1 MKNRYVI
8 TGGLGNQL
16 FQYAAAIALESKIS
30 SHIELE
36 MRLGKPRSTSGLPDI
51 EFFDLKDIK
60 IRNSWSS
67 ILNRAL
73 GLSLRSNLLKP
84 HERRILFSRK
94 MTQGMLS
101 LLGSLILKRPILL
114 HSPSNLGWDPN
125 FSVAHSNRLVIGYFQ
140 SYKYAT
146 SNHSIIE
153 ALRGIRLKKESPQVL
168 QYRELSL
175 LHSPLVVHVR
185 RGDYAAEESFGL
197 LAPEYYRELI
207 KSVYARGLYNKI
219 WLFSDD
225 FVQATTCIPEEL
237 LGEVVQIDEI
247 DNSSASTL
255 QVMRFGKGYVIANS
269 SYSWWGAFL
278 SVNPDSEVH
287 APLPWFKG
295 MPSPVDIIPT
305 HWIVHKSI
313 FR

>member
-1 MKNRYVI
+1 MNNRYVI

-16 FQYAAAIALESKIS
+16 FQYAAALALESKIS

-36 MRLGKPRSTSGLPDI
+36 MLLGKPRSTGGLPDI

-73 GLSLRSNLLKP
+73 GLSLRSNLIKP
-84 HERRILFSRK
+84 GERGRSFSRK
-94 MTQGMLS
+94 MTYGMLS
-101 LLGSLILKRPILL
+101 LLGSLILKRPTRI

-125 FSVAHSNRLVIGYFQ
+125 FSVGHSNQLVIGYFQ
-140 SYKYAT
+140 SYRYVYT
-146 SNHSIIE
+146 NHSTIE
-153 ALRGIRLKKESPQVL
+153 PLRNLKLKKESPQVL
-168 QYRELSL
+168 KYRELSL

-185 RGDYAAEESFGL
+185 RGDYTSEAAFGL
-197 LAPEYYRELI
+197 LAPEYYQEVI
-207 KSVYARGLYNKI
+207 KSVYSRNLYNKI

-225 FVQATTCIPEEL
+225 LIQATDCIPDEL
-237 LGEVVQIDEI
+237 MGEVFQIDEI
-247 DNSSASTL
+247 DNSPASTL
-255 QVMRFGKGYVIANS
+255 QVMRFGKGYVIGNS

-287 APLPWFKG
+287 APFPWFKG
-295 MPSPVDIIPT
+295 MPSPNEILPPSWT
-305 HWIVHKSI
+305 RHQSI
-313 FR
+313 FY